1 MVAHANVS
9 IRLAPGQD
17 PETIGAT
24 VERLLREAAP
34 AGAEL
39 NTQRWSSSPP
49 GLVPPDAPAIKL
61 GQDAFERV
69 VGRRPA
75 LIRSGGSIPVVP
87 ALAGKGIPAVV
98 TGFSLPDAQIHS
110 PNERL
115 VADYVPLGIATAREL
130 FRELAAL

>member
-1 MVAHANVS
+1 M
-9 IRLAPGQD
+9 
-17 PETIGAT
+17 
-24 VERLLREAAP
+24 
-34 AGAEL
+34 
-39 NTQRWSSSPP
+39 
-49 GLVPPDAPAIKL
+49 PPDAPAIKL
-61 GQDAFERV
+61 CQNAFERV

-75 LIRSGGSIPVVP
+75 LIRSGGTIPIVP

-130 FRELAAL
+130 YRELAAI